1 MWARLAE
8 VCSRFRFV
16 FSRQRIDEETRREL
30 ETHLELLVDRYV
42 RSGKTPQ
49 AAYTAA
55 RRQLGSTVLVREEIY
70 QMNSI
75 GRLEQLTADLR
86 FASRMLRRDVG
97 FALAA
102 VGTLALGI
110 GATTT
115 IFSVVNGV
123 MIRPLP
129 YPQPDALVAIWHTAQ
144 FQGVTSSNI
153 PLSSTMYLTYREHN
167 QTFQEFG
174 VWHTGAANVTGI
186 GEPEEVRTLVVTYGT
201 LPAVGVVPVLGR
213 WFSST
218 DDTAGTRE
226 TVILTHGYW
235 RRRFGGDR
243 AAVGRTITIDSRPR
257 EVIGVMPQGFR
268 FLNAD
273 PEVILP
279 QRFEGNQ
286 LQPNDVHAYVGIAR
300 LKPGVSLRQA
310 NADVRR
316 MLPIWITQYGTN
328 GPVLQAARFEPS
340 VRPVK
345 EDVVGDVGSVLSVL
359 MGTIGIVLLI
369 ACANVAN
376 LLLVRAEGRQQELTV
391 RAALG
396 AGWGRI
402 AHQLLVES
410 VTLGMLGGAFGLA
423 VAYGGLKILVAMAP
437 ANLPRLADI
446 SIDPV
451 VLAFTLTVSLLSGL
465 LFGLTPVLKYVGP
478 TMSGALGGALHGGSR
493 TLSQGQERHR
503 SQNALVVAQVAL
515 AVVLLVAAGLM
526 IRTFDALRR
535 VRPGFAQPETVQ
547 MVRLSIPDAQVA
559 EPERVVRMQQ
569 DIAERIAA
577 IPGVTSVAFATAMPI
592 ETEFENNMVM
602 TVENKTYDQGIPPLR
617 RSKSVSPGL
626 FRTLGTPVL
635 AGRDFTW
642 TDIYDSR
649 QVAVVSENM
658 AREMWGAPSDAL
670 GKRIR
675 VGRVG
680 AWNEIIGVVGDV
692 YDSGVHQKAPTV
704 VYWRAGVQRGPGVSS
719 TFVPRSVT
727 FAIRSEQAGTEHLAM
742 RISRAVWAVNP
753 NLPIARVQTL
763 AEVYSRSMSR
773 TSFTLVMLALA
784 GSMALVLGMV
794 GIYAVLS
801 YVVSQRRREV
811 GIRLAL
817 GAQPSE
823 LRRRFVR
830 HGLVLAGA
838 GVVIGLLVAT
848 ALTRLLSSM
857 LFGVS
862 PLDPVTYTAVPII
875 LAMAAAVA
883 SYVSVH
889 RATAVDPLEALK
901 AE

>member
-1 MWARLAE
+1 MWARLVA
-8 VCSRFRFV
+8 VCSRLRFA
-16 FSRQRIDEETRREL
+16 FSRQRIDEETQREL

-42 RSGKTPQ
+42 RSGMTPE

-55 RRQLGSTVLVREEIY
+55 RRQLGSTVLVREEIH

-75 GRLEQLTADLR
+75 GWLEQLTADLR
-86 FASRMLRRDVG
+86 FAARMLRRDVG

-115 IFSVVNGV
+115 IFSVVYGV

-129 YPQPDALVAIWHTAQ
+129 YPQPDALVGIWHTAQ

-153 PLSSTMYLTYREHN
+153 GLSSTMYLSYREHN
-167 QTFQEFG
+167 QTFQQFG
-174 VWHTGAANVTGI
+174 LWRTGAANVTGI

-218 DDTAGTRE
+218 DDAPGTTE

-235 RRRFGGDR
+235 QRRFGGDR

-257 EVIGVMPQGFR
+257 EIIGVMPQRFR

-286 LQPNDVHAYVGIAR
+286 LQPNDVHTYVGIAR
-300 LKPGVSLRQA
+300 LKPGVSLQQA

-328 GPVLQAARFEPS
+328 RPVLQAARFEPS
-340 VRPVK
+340 LRPVK
-345 EDVVGDVGSVLSVL
+345 EDVVGDVGSVLWVL

-376 LLLVRAEGRQQELTV
+376 LLLVRAEGRQQELTI

-410 VTLGMLGGAFGLA
+410 VTLGVLGGALGLA
-423 VAYGGLKILVAMAP
+423 LAYGGLRLLAAIAP
-437 ANLPRLADI
+437 ANLPRLAEI

-451 VLAFTLTVSLLSGL
+451 VLAFTLAVSLLSGL
-465 LFGLTPVLKYVGP
+465 LFGLIPVLKYARP
-478 TMSGALGGALHGGSR
+478 TMSMALRGALHGGGR
-493 TLSQGQERHR
+493 TLSLGQERHR
-503 SQNALVVAQVAL
+503 SQNGLVVAQVGL

-526 IRTFDALRR
+526 IRTFDALRK
-535 VRPGFAQPETVQ
+535 VPPGFAQPETVQ
-547 MVRLSIPDAQVA
+547 MVRLSIPEAQVA
-559 EPERVVRMQQ
+559 EPERVVRMQH
-569 DIAERIAA
+569 DLAERIVA
-577 IPGVTSVAFATAMPI
+577 IPGVRSVAFATALPI
-592 ETEFENNMVM
+592 ETEFENNMVV
-602 TVENKTYDQGIPPLR
+602 TAEDKTYEQGIPPLR

-626 FRTLGTPVL
+626 FRTLGTPLL

-642 TDIYDSR
+642 TDIYDNR
-649 QVAVVSENM
+649 QVAIVSENM

-692 YDSGVHQKAPTV
+692 YDSGVHQKAPTI
-704 VYWRAGVQRGPGVSS
+704 VYWRAGVPGGPSVWR

-727 FAIRSEQAGTEHLAM
+727 FAIRSERAGTDDLAM
-742 RISRAVWAVNP
+742 QISKAVWAVNP
-753 NLPIARVQTL
+753 NLPLARVQTL
-763 AEVYSRSMSR
+763 AEVYSQSMSR

-784 GSMALVLGMV
+784 GSMALALGIV

-801 YVVSQRRREV
+801 YVVSQRRREI

-817 GAQPSE
+817 GAQHSE
-823 LRRRFVR
+823 LRQRFVL
-830 HGLVLAGA
+830 HGLVLAGV
-838 GVVIGLLVAT
+838 GVVIGLLVAA
-848 ALTRLLSSM
+848 ALTRLLSSL

-862 PLDPVTYTAVPII
+862 PLDPVTYSAVPII
-875 LAMAAAVA
+875 LAMAAGLA

>member
-1 MWARLAE
+1 MWARLVALAWRLRFTL
-8 VCSRFRFV
+8 SRRRV
-16 FSRQRIDEETRREL
+16 DEEIQGEL
-30 ETHLELLVDRYV
+30 ETHFDLLVDRYV
-42 RSGKTPQ
+42 RSGMAPQ
-49 AAYTAA
+49 AASTAA
-55 RRQLGSTVLVREEIY
+55 RRQLGSTLLVREEVR

-75 GRLEQLTADLR
+75 GWLERLTADLR
-86 FASRMLRRDVG
+86 FASRMLRRNVG

-102 VGTLALGI
+102 IGTLALGI

-123 MIRPLP
+123 MIRPLA
-129 YPQPDALVAIWHTAQ
+129 YPQPDALVGIWHSAE
-144 FQGVTSSNI
+144 FQGMRSSNI
-153 PLSSTMYLTYREHN
+153 RLSSTMYLAYREHN

-174 VWHTGAANVTGI
+174 VWHTEAANVTGL

-201 LPAVGVVPVLGR
+201 LPAVGVLPALGR

-218 DDTAGTRE
+218 DDTAGSAE
-226 TVILTHGYW
+226 TVILSHGYW
-235 RRRFGGDR
+235 QRRFGGDR

-279 QRFEGNQ
+279 QRFAGDQ
-286 LQPNDVHAYVGIAR
+286 LQPNDVHKYVGIAR
-300 LKPGVSLRQA
+300 LKPGVSLEQA

-316 MLPIWITQYGTN
+316 MLPIWITQYGTS
-328 GPVLQAARFEPS
+328 GPVLRAARFEPS
-340 VRPVK
+340 LRPVK
-345 EDVVGDVGSVLSVL
+345 EDVVGDAGSVLWVL

-376 LLLVRAEGRQQELTV
+376 LLLVRAEGRQQELTI

-402 AHQLLVES
+402 AHQLLAES
-410 VTLGMLGGAFGLA
+410 VTLAVLGGAFGLA
-423 VAYGGLKILVAMAP
+423 LAYGGLRLLAAMAP
-437 ANLPRLADI
+437 ANLPRQAEI

-451 VLAFTLTVSLLSGL
+451 VLAFTLAVSLLSGL
-465 LFGLTPVLKYVGP
+465 LFGLIPVLKYVGP
-478 TMSGALGGALHGGSR
+478 MMSTALRGALNGGSR
-493 TLSQGQERHR
+493 TQSQGRERHR

-526 IRTFDALRR
+526 IRTFDALRN
-535 VRPGFAQPETVQ
+535 VRPGFTQPETVQ

-559 EPERVVRMQQ
+559 EPERVVRTQH
-569 DIAERIAA
+569 DIAEGIAA
-577 IPGVTSVAFATAMPI
+577 IPGVTSVAFATAMPL
-592 ETEFENNMVM
+592 EMEFENNVVV
-602 TVENKTYDQGIPPLR
+602 TAENKTYDQGIPPLR
-617 RSKSVSPGL
+617 RSKSISPGL
-626 FRTLGTPVL
+626 FRTLGTPLL

-642 TDIYDSR
+642 TDIYDNR

-658 AREMWGAPSDAL
+658 AREMWGAPPDAL

-680 AWNEIIGVVGDV
+680 PWNEIIGVVGDV
-692 YDSGVHQKAPTV
+692 YDSGVHQKAPTI
-704 VYWRAGVQRGPGVSS
+704 VYWRAGVKRHPGVSGP
-719 TFVPRSVT
+719 FVPRSVT
-727 FAIRSEQAGTEHLAM
+727 FAIRSERARTADLAM
-742 RISRAVWAVNP
+742 RISKALWAVNP
-753 NLPIARVQTL
+753 NLPLARVQTL
-763 AEVYSRSMSR
+763 AEVYSQSMSR

-784 GSMALVLGMV
+784 GSMALALGIV

-817 GAQPSE
+817 GAQHGE
-823 LRRRFVR
+823 LRRKFVR
-830 HGLVLAGA
+830 HGLVLAAVGI
-838 GVVIGLLVAT
+838 VIGLLA
-848 ALTRLLSSM
+848 AAGLTQLLSSL

-862 PLDPVTYTAVPII
+862 PLDPVTYTGVPII
-875 LAMAAAVA
+875 LAMAAALA
-883 SYVSVH
+883 SYVAVH
-889 RATAVDPLEALK
+889 RATAVDPVEALK

>member
-1 MWARLAE
+1 M
-8 VCSRFRFV
+8 VQHV
-16 FSRQRIDEETRREL
+16 N
-30 ETHLELLVDRYV
+30 
-42 RSGKTPQ
+42 
-49 AAYTAA
+49 
-55 RRQLGSTVLVREEIY
+55 EIY

-75 GRLEQLTADLR
+75 GTLEQLTTDLR
-86 FASRMLRRDVG
+86 FASRMLRRNTG

-102 VGTLALGI
+102 IGTLALGI
-110 GATTT
+110 GATTA

-123 MIRPLP
+123 LIRPLP
-129 YPQPDALVAIWHTAQ
+129 YPQPDALVGIWHSAQ
-144 FQGVTSSNI
+144 FQGVTSGNI
-153 PLSSTMYLTYREHN
+153 RLSSTMYLAYREHN

-174 VWHTGAANVTGI
+174 VWHTDAANVTGL
-186 GEPEEVRTLVVTYGT
+186 GQPEEVRTLVVTYGT
-201 LPAVGVVPVLGR
+201 LPALGVVPVLGR

-218 DDTAGTRE
+218 DDTASTTE

-235 RRRFGGDR
+235 QRRFAGDR
-243 AAVGRTITIDSRPR
+243 AAVGRTVTIDSRPR
-257 EVIGVMPQGFR
+257 EIIGVMPQGFR
-268 FLNAD
+268 FLDAD

-286 LQPNDVHAYVGIAR
+286 LQPNDVHVYAGIAR
-300 LKPGVSLRQA
+300 LKPGVSLQQA

-316 MLPIWITQYGTN
+316 MLPIWIRQYGTS
-328 GPVLQAARFEPS
+328 GPVLRAARFEPS
-340 VRPVK
+340 LRPVK
-345 EDVVGDVGSVLSVL
+345 EDVVGDVGSVLWVL

-376 LLLVRAEGRQQELTV
+376 LLLVRAEGRQRELTI

-410 VTLGMLGGAFGLA
+410 VTLGVLGGAFGLA
-423 VAYGGLKILVAMAP
+423 LAYGGLRLLAAMAP
-437 ANLPRLADI
+437 ANLPRQAEI

-451 VLAFTLTVSLLSGL
+451 VLAFTLAASVLSGL
-465 LFGLTPVLKYVGP
+465 LFGLIPVLKYVGP
-478 TMSGALGGALHGGSR
+478 MMSTALRGALHGGSR
-493 TLSQGQERHR
+493 TSQGPDRHR
-503 SQNALVVAQVAL
+503 SQNALVIAQVAL

-526 IRTFDALRR
+526 IRTFAALRN
-535 VRPGFAQPETVQ
+535 VRPGFDQPETIQ
-547 MVRLSIPDAQVA
+547 MVRLSIPDTQVA

-569 DIAERIAA
+569 DIAESIAA

-592 ETEFENNMVM
+592 ETAFENNVVV
-602 TVENKTYDQGIPPLR
+602 TAENQAYDQGIPPLR
-617 RSKSVSPGL
+617 RSKSISPGL
-626 FRTLGTPVL
+626 FKTLGTPLL

-642 TDIYDSR
+642 TDIHDNR
-649 QVAVVSENM
+649 QVAVVSANM
-658 AREMWGAPSDAL
+658 ARETWGAPSGAL

-692 YDSGVHQKAPTV
+692 YDSGVHQKAPTI
-704 VYWRAGVQRGPGVSS
+704 VYWRAGAQRHPCFSGTC

-727 FAIRSEQAGTEHLAM
+727 FAIRSERAGTDDLAM
-742 RISRAVWAVNP
+742 RIGGAVWAVNP
-753 NLPIARVQTL
+753 NLPLGRVYTL
-763 AEVYSRSMSR
+763 AEVYTQSMSR

-784 GSMALVLGMV
+784 GSMALALGLV

-817 GAQPSE
+817 GAQHGE
-823 LRRRFVR
+823 LRRTFVG
-830 HGLVLAGA
+830 HGLVLAGVGIA
-838 GVVIGLLVAT
+838 IGLLA
-848 ALTRLLSSM
+848 AAGLTQLLSSL

-862 PLDPVTYTAVPII
+862 PLDPVTYTAAPII
-875 LAMAAAVA
+875 LAMAAALA
-883 SYVSVH
+883 SYVAVH
-889 RATAVDPLEALK
+889 RATAVDPVEALK

>member
-1 MWARLAE
+1 MWTRLVAI
-8 VCSRFRFV
+8 CTRLRFA
-16 FSRQRIDEETRREL
+16 FSRQRIDEETQREL

-55 RRQLGSTVLVREEIY
+55 RRQLGSTLLVREEIY

-75 GRLEQLTADLR
+75 GTLEQLTTDLR
-86 FASRMLRRDVG
+86 FASRMLHRNRG

-102 VGTLALGI
+102 IGTLALGI
-110 GATTT
+110 GATTA

-123 MIRPLP
+123 LIRPLP
-129 YPQPDALVAIWHTAQ
+129 YPQPDALVAIWHSAQ

-153 PLSSTMYLTYREHN
+153 RLSSTMHLAYREHN
-167 QTFQEFG
+167 QTFQDFG
-174 VWHTGAANVTGI
+174 VWHTETANVTGL

-201 LPAVGVVPVLGR
+201 LPALGVVPVLGR
-213 WFSST
+213 WFSSSE
-218 DDTAGTRE
+218 DLAGTTE
-226 TVILTHGYW
+226 TVLLTHGYW
-235 RRRFGGDR
+235 QRRFGGDK

-268 FLNAD
+268 FLNED
-273 PEVILP
+273 PDVILP
-279 QRFEGNQ
+279 QRFAGNQ
-286 LQPNDVHAYVGIAR
+286 LQPNDVHRYVGIVR
-300 LKPGVSLRQA
+300 LKPGISLAQA

-316 MLPIWITQYGTN
+316 MLPIWITQYGTS
-328 GPVLQAARFEPS
+328 GPVLRAARFGPAL
-340 VRPVK
+340 RPVK
-345 EDVVGDVGSVLSVL
+345 EDVVGDVRSVLWVL

-376 LLLVRAEGRQQELTV
+376 LLLVRAEGRQQELTI

-410 VTLGMLGGAFGLA
+410 VTLGVLGGAFGLA
-423 VAYGGLKILVAMAP
+423 LAYGGLRLLAALAP
-437 ANLPRLADI
+437 ANLPRLAEI
-446 SIDPV
+446 SIDPS
-451 VLAFTLTVSLLSGL
+451 VLAFTLALSLLSGL
-465 LFGLTPVLKYVGP
+465 LFGLIPVLKYVRP
-478 TMSGALGGALHGGSR
+478 TTSKALRGALHGGSR

-503 SQNALVVAQVAL
+503 SQNALVVAQVGL

-526 IRTFDALRR
+526 IRTFDALRK

-559 EPERVVRMQQ
+559 EPERVIRMQH
-569 DIAERIAA
+569 DIAERVAA
-577 IPGVTSVAFATAMPI
+577 LPGVTSVAFATALPI
-592 ETEFENNMVM
+592 EMEFENNIVM
-602 TVENKTYDQGIPPLR
+602 TAEDKTYQQGIPPLR

-626 FRTLGTPVL
+626 FRTLGTPLL

-642 TDIYDSR
+642 TDIYDNR

-658 AREMWGAPSDAL
+658 AHEMWGAPSDAL

-675 VGRVG
+675 VGRG
-680 AWNEIIGVVGDV
+680 GPWNEIIGVVGDV
-692 YDSGVHQKAPTV
+692 YDSGVHLKAPAI
-704 VYWRAGVQRGPGVSS
+704 VYWRAGVQRHPGVSGP
-719 TFVPRSVT
+719 FVPRSVT
-727 FAIRSEQAGTEHLAM
+727 FAIRSERAGSDDLAM
-742 RISRAVWAVNP
+742 RVSRAVWAVNP
-753 NLPIARVQTL
+753 NLPLGRIQTL
-763 AEVYSRSMSR
+763 AEVYSQSMSR

-784 GSMALVLGMV
+784 GSMAMALGIV

-817 GAQPSE
+817 GAQHGE
-823 LRRRFVR
+823 LRRTFVR
-830 HGLVLAGA
+830 HGLALAGV
-838 GVVIGLLVAT
+838 GIVIGLLA
-848 ALTRLLSSM
+848 AAGLTQLLSSL

-862 PLDPVTYTAVPII
+862 PLDPVTYTGVPII
-875 LAMAAAVA
+875 LAMAAALA
-883 SYVSVH
+883 SYVAVH
-889 RATAVDPLEALK
+889 RATAVDPVEALK

>member
-1 MWARLAE
+1 MWTRL
-8 VCSRFRFV
+8 VTLCSRLRFA
-16 FSRQRIDEETRREL
+16 FSRQRLDEETQLEL
-30 ETHLELLVDRYV
+30 ESHLELLVDRYV

-49 AAYTAA
+49 AAHMAA
-55 RRQLGSTVLVREEIY
+55 RRQLGSTVLVREEIH

-86 FASRMLRRDVG
+86 FAFRMLRRNVG

-102 VGTLALGI
+102 IGTLALGI

-115 IFSVVNGV
+115 IFSVVNDV

-129 YPQPDALVAIWHTAQ
+129 YPQPDALVAIWHSAQ
-144 FQGVTSSNI
+144 FQGVRSSNI

-167 QTFQEFG
+167 QTFEQFG
-174 VWHTGAANVTGI
+174 LWHTEAANVTDL

-201 LPAVGVVPVLGR
+201 LPALGVEPALGR
-213 WFSST
+213 WFSPT
-218 DDTAGTRE
+218 DDTQGTTE

-235 RRRFGGDR
+235 QRRFGADG
-243 AAVGRTITIDSRPR
+243 AAIGRTITIDSRPR
-257 EVIGVMPQGFR
+257 EIIGVMPQGFR
-268 FLNAD
+268 FLNAV

-279 QRFEGNQ
+279 QRFAGDQ
-286 LQPNDVHAYVGIAR
+286 LQPNDVHMYMGIAR
-300 LKPGVSLRQA
+300 LKPGVSLLQA
-310 NADVRR
+310 GADVRR
-316 MLPIWITQYGTN
+316 MLPIWITQYGTS
-328 GPVLQAARFEPS
+328 GPVLRAARFEPS
-340 VRPVK
+340 LRPLK
-345 EDVVGDVGSVLSVL
+345 EDVVGDVGSVLWVL
-359 MGTIGIVLLI
+359 MGIIGIVLLI

-376 LLLVRAEGRQQELTV
+376 LLLVRAEGRRQELTI

-402 AHQLLVES
+402 AQQLLVES
-410 VTLGMLGGAFGLA
+410 VTLGVSGGAIGLA
-423 VAYGGLKILVAMAP
+423 LAYGGLRLLAAMAP
-437 ANLPRLADI
+437 ANLPRLAEI

-451 VLAFTLTVSLLSGL
+451 VLAFTLAVSLLSGL
-465 LFGLTPVLKYVGP
+465 VFGLIPVLKYVGP
-478 TMSGALGGALHGGSR
+478 TRSRALRGALHGDSR
-493 TLSQGQERHR
+493 TLSQGQARHR
-503 SQNALVVAQVAL
+503 LQNALVVAQVGL

-526 IRTFDALRR
+526 IRTFDALRK
-535 VRPGFAQPETVQ
+535 VRPGFEQPETVQ
-547 MVRLSIPDAQVA
+547 MVRLSIPDAQVP

-592 ETEFENNMVM
+592 EVEFENNLVV
-602 TVENKTYDQGIPPLR
+602 TAENKSYDQGIPPLR
-617 RSKSVSPGL
+617 RSKSVSPGM
-626 FRTLGTPVL
+626 FRTLGTPML

-642 TDIYDSR
+642 TDIYDNR

-658 AREMWGAPSDAL
+658 AREMWAAPSDAL

-675 VGRVG
+675 VGGIG

-692 YDSGVHQKAPTV
+692 YDSGVDQKAPTI
-704 VYWRAGVQRGPGVSS
+704 VYWRAGVQRGPGIPGS
-719 TFVPRSVT
+719 FVPRAMT
-727 FAIRSEQAGTEHLAM
+727 FAIRTGRAGTDAVVM
-742 RISRAVWAVNP
+742 RIGNAVWAVNP
-753 NLPIARVQTL
+753 NLPLARIQTL
-763 AEVYSRSMSR
+763 AEVYSQSMSR

-784 GSMALVLGMV
+784 GSMALALGIV

-830 HGLVLAGA
+830 HGLVLAGV

-848 ALTRLLSSM
+848 ALTRLLSSL

-875 LAMAAAVA
+875 LAMTATLA

-889 RATAVDPLEALK
+889 RATAVDSLEVLK

>member
-1 MWARLAE
+1 MN
-8 VCSRFRFV
+8 
-16 FSRQRIDEETRREL
+16 RIGWL
-30 ETHLELLVDRYV
+30 EW
-42 RSGKTPQ
+42 
-49 AAYTAA
+49 
-55 RRQLGSTVLVREEIY
+55 
-70 QMNSI
+70 
-75 GRLEQLTADLR
+75 LTADLR
-86 FASRMLRRDVG
+86 FASRMLRWNAA

-102 VGTLALGI
+102 IGTLALGI

-129 YPQPDALVAIWHTAQ
+129 YPEPDALVGIWHSAE
-144 FQGVTSSNI
+144 FQGARSSNI
-153 PLSSTMYLTYREHN
+153 RLSSTMYLTYREHN

-174 VWHTGAANVTGI
+174 VWHTEAASVIGL

-218 DDTAGTRE
+218 DDTAGSTE

-235 RRRFGGDR
+235 QRRFGGDR
-243 AAVGRTITIDSRPR
+243 AAVGRTITVDSRPR

-279 QRFEGNQ
+279 QRFEGGQ
-286 LQPNDVHAYVGIAR
+286 LQPNDVHMYMAIAR
-300 LKPGVSLRQA
+300 LKPGVSLSQA

-316 MLPIWITQYGTN
+316 MLPIWITKYGTN

-340 VRPVK
+340 LRPVK
-345 EDVVGDVGSVLSVL
+345 QDVVGDIGPVLWVL
-359 MGTIGIVLLI
+359 MGTVGIVLLI

-376 LLLVRAEGRQQELTV
+376 LLLVRAEGRQQELTI

-396 AGWGRI
+396 AGCGRI

-410 VTLGMLGGAFGLA
+410 VTLGVLGGALGLA
-423 VAYGGLKILVAMAP
+423 LAYGGLQLLTAIAP
-437 ANLPRLADI
+437 ANLPRLAEI

-451 VLAFTLTVSLLSGL
+451 VLAFTLAASLLSGL
-465 LFGLTPVLKYVGP
+465 LFGLTPVLKYARP
-478 TMSGALGGALHGGSR
+478 TMSTTLRGTLHGGSR
-493 TLSQGQERHR
+493 TLSQGRERHR
-503 SQNALVVAQVAL
+503 SQNALVVAQVGL

-526 IRTFDALRR
+526 IRTFDALRK

-547 MVRLSIPDAQVA
+547 MLRLSIPDAQVT

-569 DIAERIAA
+569 DIAESIAA

-592 ETEFENNMVM
+592 EMEFENNMVV
-602 TVENKTYDQGIPPLR
+602 TAEDKTYEQGIPPLR
-617 RSKSVSPGL
+617 RSKYVSPGL
-626 FRTLGTPVL
+626 FTTLGTPLL

-642 TDIYDSR
+642 TDIHDKR

-658 AREMWGAPSDAL
+658 AREMWGAPSNAL
-670 GKRIR
+670 GRRIR

-680 AWNEIIGVVGDV
+680 AWNEIVGVVGDV
-692 YDSGVHQKAPTV
+692 YDSGVHQKAPTI
-704 VYWRAGVQRGPGVSS
+704 VYWRAGVQRGVQTGPGVFT
-719 TFVPRSVT
+719 TFVPRAVT
-727 FAIRSEQAGTEHLAM
+727 FAIRSERAGSDDLAM
-742 RISRAVWAVNP
+742 RIGKSVWAVNP
-753 NLPIARVQTL
+753 NLPLARVQTL
-763 AEVYSRSMSR
+763 AEVYRQSMSR

-784 GSMALVLGMV
+784 GFMALTLGII

-801 YVVSQRRREV
+801 YVVTQRRREI

-817 GAQPSE
+817 GAQHSE
-823 LRRRFVR
+823 LRRKFVR
-830 HGLVLAGA
+830 HGLVLAGV
-838 GVVIGLLVAT
+838 GIMIGLLAG
-848 ALTRLLSSM
+848 AGLTQLLSSL

-862 PLDPVTYTAVPII
+862 PLDPVTYTGVPII
-875 LAMAAAVA
+875 LAMTAALA
-883 SYVSVH
+883 SYVAVH
-889 RATAVDPLEALK
+889 RATAVDPVEALK